1 MTTNT
6 DYLPPLPL
14 EIQIPERIID
24 RHRYDETDWSWWQ
37 WEAEDF
43 AQVLTTQGIDV
54 EPKLKGLQFDL
65 YQRVLDF
72 PCYIQDWKLFLEYQ
86 DAVDE
91 FPTVLRHFAYGN
103 GENIVAKYDTQYR
116 TVEIQTYNVTF
127 EFTDGIDP
135 ATAALLDT
143 WLFEEISTLEQYVK
157 DVFKDRFHELLET
170 LDAEYE
176 GLTSD
181 EYVADNLRQRY
192 DTDELV
198 EEIMLA
204 NEPLVFKATYIPQQ
218 DAHHAPH

>member
-54 EPKLKGLQFDL
+54 APKLKGLQFDL

-103 GENIVAKYDTQYR
+103 GENIVAKYDPQYR

-127 EFTDGIDP
+127 QFTDGIDP

-157 DVFKDRFHELLET
+157 DVLKDRFHELLET

>member
-1 MTTNT
+1 MATNT

-14 EIQIPERIID
+14 EIQIPERVID
-24 RHRYDETDWSWWQ
+24 KHRYDDCDHAWWQ

-54 EPKLKGLQFDL
+54 GPELKGLQFDL

-72 PCYIQDWKLFLEYQ
+72 PCSVRDWKTFLEHQ

-91 FPTVLRHFAYGN
+91 FPTVLRYFAYGN
-103 GENIVAKYDTQYR
+103 GENIEAIYDPQYR

-143 WLFEEISTLEQYVK
+143 WLFEEISNLEEYVK
-157 DVFKDRFHELLET
+157 DVLKDRFHELLEDLTDTYDT
-170 LDAEYE
+170 LTD
-176 GLTSD
+176 D
-181 EYVADNLRQRY
+181 EEVAHQLRQRY
-192 DTDELV
+192 DLDELV
-198 EEIMLA
+198 EQIMLA
-204 NEPLVFKATYIPQQ
+204 DEPVVFKATYTPQPE
-218 DAHHAPH
+218 ANHAPV

>member
-1 MTTNT
+1 MIS
-6 DYLPPLPL
+6 LPL
-14 EIQIPERIID
+14 EIQIPERLIEK
-24 RHRYDETDWSWWQ
+24 HRYDETDFDWWL

-43 AQVLTTQGIDV
+43 AQTLLAQGIDV
-54 EPKLKGLQFDL
+54 EPKLKDLQFDL

-72 PCYIQDWKLFLEYQ
+72 PCYVQDWKTFLEHQ
-86 DAVDE
+86 EAVDE
-91 FPTVLRHFAYGN
+91 FPTVLRYFAYGN
-103 GENIVAKYDTQYR
+103 GENIVAVYYPQYH

-143 WLFEEISTLEQYVK
+143 WLFEEISNLEEYVK

-176 GLTSD
+176 GITSD
-181 EYVADNLRQRY
+181 DYVADNLRQRY

-198 EEIMLA
+198 EKIMRA
-204 NEPLVFKATYIPQQ
+204 NEPLVFKATYTPQLET
-218 DAHHAPH
+218 HHGH